1 MGVVFFLFLFPL
13 LIVIYG
19 FQVVI
24 SVIPYIM
31 IGCSLFWLC
40 VGLIVRHILRKH
52 GLSEKY
58 LNHKKKW
65 VRVLADVI
73 KWLIRLDIYGNL
85 VLIVIGVILAI
96 VLLVHGITPLLIGQ

>member
-1 MGVVFFLFLFPL
+1 MTLTEYFGLAVEGYNPYL
-13 LIVIYG
+13 
-19 FQVVI
+19 VI

-58 LNHKKKW
+58 LNHKEKW

-96 VLLVHGITPLLIGQ
+96 VLLVQGITPLLIGQ